1 MVYIDRDGRVV
12 ERRPWS
18 IARVLEI
25 FTSIWFVT
33 VTFFKTLMAPFM
45 NNDNQ
50 SGSSNTRRGG
60 WGSGGGGGGPYG
72 GGGGGGSGGSGGGGG
87 FNQGLRPNRRIGRVV
102 NTSMDCNIPGGG

>member
-1 MVYIDRDGRVV
+1 MVYIDRDGRVL

-18 IARVLEI
+18 VARVLEI
-25 FTSIWFVT
+25 FISLWFV
-33 VTFFKTLMAPFM
+33 VVAFFKTLMAPFM

-50 SGSSNTRRGG
+50 NGSSNNRRGG
-60 WGSGGGGGGPYG
+60 WGSGGGGGPG
-72 GGGGGGSGGSGGGGG
+72 GGGGRGGGSGGGG